1 MASQS
6 PGQILGDALGT
17 NLPEW
22 ALHPAVKLPTRGKSR
37 IRRSE
42 ARISVGISSVRCVRI
57 ISVCPLKVLLADGG
71 SLNPD
76 RSDTT
81 RTPLTAEP
89 FTEPMALQD
98 MVVLLSESI
107 TTATGA
113 QISEQRRCCDR
124 GHYVLSTVRRSKI
137 LVNEVC

>member
-37 IRRSE
+37 IWRSE
-42 ARISVGISSVRCVRI
+42 ARISVRCVRI

-98 MVVLLSESI
+98 TVVLLSESI

-124 GHYVLSTVRRSKI
+124 GHYVLSMVRRSKI